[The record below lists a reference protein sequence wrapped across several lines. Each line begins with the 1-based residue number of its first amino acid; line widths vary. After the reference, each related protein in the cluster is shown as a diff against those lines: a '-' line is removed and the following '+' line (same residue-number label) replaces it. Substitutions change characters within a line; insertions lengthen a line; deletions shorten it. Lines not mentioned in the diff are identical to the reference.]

1 VDAIATPFV
10 QGQLRNER
18 LECSIQTE
26 CAHCG
31 RSIHLEMDSDLNYAV
46 REKDA
51 APLIFAPPLVDF
63 DRLEAP
69 NIIDAF

>member
-1 VDAIATPFV
+1 
-10 QGQLRNER
+10 
-18 LECSIQTE
+18 
-26 CAHCG
+26 
-31 RSIHLEMDSDLNYAV
+31 MDSDLNYAV

>member
-1 VDAIATPFV
+1 
-10 QGQLRNER
+10 
-18 LECSIQTE
+18 
-26 CAHCG
+26 
-31 RSIHLEMDSDLNYAV
+31 MDSDLNYTV

-51 APLIFAPPLVDF
+51 APLIFAPLVDF